1 MRDIGPEVASRPR
14 RRPDPY
20 VWPGAVSFGT
30 ITGVVSPMP
39 VGTLVDTQ
47 GRVVRDL
54 RISVTDRCNLR
65 CVYCMPLEGMPWL
78 PKDELL
84 TYEELTRFAR
94 VCLDL
99 GVTGIR
105 LTGGEPTVRADL
117 PVLVRMLHG
126 LRPAL
131 DLSITTNGL
140 KLAAMAGPL
149 RAAGLTRV
157 NVSLDTLDPARF
169 HRIARRDRFPQVIAG
184 LEAARRAGLS
194 PIKINTVLMRGF
206 NEDEVVPL
214 ARWAREQAYELRFIE
229 WMPLD
234 FQHGWSRERLV
245 PAAEILER
253 IHAAFPIEPARAGD
267 PSAPASLFRYL
278 DGAGRVGVIAS
289 VTRPFCGHCDRIRL
303 TADGQIRT
311 CLFSLREY
319 DFRAAMRGGADD
331 AEIAGLLRAAVWRKE
346 PGHLI
351 NSPYF
356 RQPARGMSAIG
367 G

>member
-1 MRDIGPEVASRPR
+1 
-14 RRPDPY
+14 
-20 VWPGAVSFGT
+20 
-30 ITGVVSPMP
+30 MP
-39 VGTLVDTQ
+39 VGSLVDTQ

-65 CVYCMPLEGMPWL
+65 CVYCMPAEGMPWL
-78 PKDELL
+78 PKDDLL

-94 VCLDL
+94 VCLEL

-117 PVLVRMLHG
+117 PVLVRMLDQLKPG
-126 LRPAL
+126 L

-140 KLAAMAGPL
+140 KLPEMAEPL
-149 RAAGLTRV
+149 REAGLKRV
-157 NVSLDTLDPARF
+157 NVSLDTLDPHRF
-169 HRIARRDRFPQVIAG
+169 HQIARRDRFPQVIAG
-184 LEAARRAGLS
+184 LEAARRAGFS
-194 PIKINTVLMRGF
+194 PIKVNTVLMRGF
-206 NEDEVVPL
+206 NEDEAVPL
-214 ARWAREQAYELRFIE
+214 ARWAREQDYELRFIE

-234 FQHGWSRERLV
+234 FQHGWAREKLV
-245 PAAEILER
+245 PAAEILEQ
-253 IHAAFPIEPARAGD
+253 IHAAFPIEPARVED
-267 PSAPASLFRYL
+267 PGAPASLYRYL
-278 DGAGRVGVIAS
+278 DGRGRVGVIAS

-311 CLFSLREY
+311 CLFALKEY
-319 DFRAAMRGGADD
+319 DFRKAMRGGASD
-331 AEIAGLLRAAVWRKE
+331 AEIADLLRAAVWRKE

-356 RQPARGMSAIG
+356 KQPERGMSAIG